1 MLNKMQLWR
10 LIIGLSAVAFFLS
23 IWPYAG
29 SLYDLTGEEELAGQ
43 LRGMVHWVNTAVRPQ
58 PRLAPDA
65 DITHTDAVPF
75 GVNTFLEQEAEI
87 AKRDRSLELISE
99 AGFRFIRQE
108 FVWEDIEI
116 HGKGDFEDRRNDPP
130 RSAWDKYDNIVA
142 LTEQHE
148 IEIIARL
155 SNPPAWARAL
165 PLEETGGKAPPDN
178 VADFGDFAAAVA
190 ERYNGRITYYQL
202 WNEPNGNEEWG
213 LNQAVNPEA
222 FTELLC
228 EGYQRIKA
236 VNPDAVVLAGALTPT
251 LEVSGRNLNDL
262 IFLERM
268 YAVGAADCF
277 DVMSAQGYG
286 LWSGATDQRLKPNVI
301 NYPHNLLLRDMM
313 VRHGDADKPIW
324 ISEMAWNA
332 VPDGIPPHFGQVT
345 EEQQGRYGV
354 EAYQRA
360 QADWPWVGVVNYWF
374 FKRAADW
381 ETDQPF
387 YYFRLMEPDFTPLP
401 AYDMLSDYM
410 NSEQQVEP
418 MPNWVYGWMR
428 IRPLLFIVG
437 GSVLFFALLRWLSPR
452 ES

>member
-1 MLNKMQLWR
+1 
-10 LIIGLSAVAFFLS
+10 
-23 IWPYAG
+23 
-29 SLYDLTGEEELAGQ
+29 TGEEALAGQ
-43 LRGMVHWVNTAVRPQ
+43 LRGVVHWVNTAVRPQ

-65 DITHTDAVPF
+65 DITHTDVVPF
-75 GVNTFLEQEAEI
+75 GVNTFLGVEAEI
-87 AKRDRSLELISE
+87 AKRDRSLELISA

-116 HGKGDFEDRRNDPP
+116 HGKGDFEDRRHEPY
-130 RSAWDKYDNIVA
+130 RSAWEKYDNIVELA
-142 LTEQHE
+142 EKHE

-155 SNPPAWARAL
+155 SNPPAWSRAL
-165 PLEETGGKAPPDN
+165 PLEETGEKAPPDD
-178 VADFGDFAAAVA
+178 VVDFGDFAAAVA

-213 LNQAVNPEA
+213 LNQPVNPEA

-228 EGYQRIKA
+228 EGYHRIKA

-251 LEVSGRNLNDL
+251 LEVSGRNLNDF

-268 YAVGAADCF
+268 YAAGAADCF

-286 LWSGATDQRLKPNVI
+286 LWSGATDQRLRPTVI

-332 VPDGIPPHFGQVT
+332 VPDGIPFHFGQVT

-354 EAYQRA
+354 QAYQRA
-360 QADWPWVGVVNYWF
+360 QDEWPWMGVMNYWF
-374 FKRAADW
+374 FKRKD
-381 ETDQPF
+381 EDERDQPM

-401 AYDMLSDYM
+401 AYDALSEYM
-410 NSEQQVEP
+410 NGEQQVEP
-418 MPNWVYGWMR
+418 MPNWVYAWMQ
-428 IRPLLFIVG
+428 IRPLLFISG
-437 GSVLFFALLRWLSPR
+437 GSVLFFAFLRWLSPR
-452 ES
+452 ER